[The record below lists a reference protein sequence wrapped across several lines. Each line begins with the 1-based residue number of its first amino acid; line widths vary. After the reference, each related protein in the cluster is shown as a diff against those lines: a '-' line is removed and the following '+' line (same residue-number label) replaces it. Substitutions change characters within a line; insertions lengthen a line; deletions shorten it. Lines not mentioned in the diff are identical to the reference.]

1 MATVNDTPAPIAL
14 PHTLNDLF
22 DLEGKVALVLGGG
35 YGMGEASAKMLAWA
49 GCDIV
54 IAEILPDRAERVARD
69 IRAMGRKAYEAV
81 GDLTDPEQAERM
93 LAAAEQQ
100 SGGFDIVISI
110 IGEAGWLSFL
120 DTTLADLH
128 FDMRRNFEYFFH
140 CSQIA
145 ARSMIARERGGAICA
160 ITSVDGLQS
169 SPMHGAYGVAKA
181 GIVSLVKTMAA
192 ELGPY
197 GIRVN
202 CIAPGMV
209 KTPRAVARKGPAWMD
224 QLACDLGLPLSRA
237 GSIEEIAESVLYLV
251 SRMSRYTTGV
261 TLPMDGG
268 WLATRLDSQG
278 ASYQQKK

>member
-1 MATVNDTPAPIAL
+1 MNPTDKPTPIML
-14 PHTLNDLF
+14 PKDLDGLF
-22 DLEGKVALVLGGG
+22 DLKGKVVLILGGG
-35 YGMGEASAKMLAWA
+35 LGMGEASAKMLAWA

-54 IAEILPDRAERVARD
+54 IAEILPERAARVAGD
-69 IRAMGRKAYEAV
+69 IRAMGRKAYEVV
-81 GDLTDPEQAERM
+81 GDLTDPEQAARM
-93 LAAAEQQ
+93 LAEAEEAA
-100 SGGFDIVISI
+100 GGFDVLVSI
-110 IGEAGWLSFL
+110 IGEAGWKSFL
-120 DTTLADLH
+120 DTTLDDLH
-128 FDMRRNFEYFFH
+128 FDLRRNFEYFFH

-145 ARSMIARERGGAICA
+145 ANSMIRRGNGGAICA

-181 GIVSLVKTMAA
+181 GIVSMVKTMAA

-209 KTPRAVARKGPAWMD
+209 KTPRAVARKGPEWMD
-224 QLACDLGLPLSRA
+224 ELAGNLGLPLPRA
-237 GSIEEIAESVLYLV
+237 GSIEEIAETVLYLV

-268 WLATRLDSQG
+268 WLASRLDSQG
-278 ASYQQKK
+278 AAYQKK